1 MRLSLL
7 IPTRSRPNRL
17 KHALESAR
25 RLAKEPFEVLTYV
38 DSDDPKK
45 DQYEDVYIGPPVG
58 TSKALL
64 YLISQ
69 VKTPFFMIGS
79 DDIEFRTQD
88 WDEKLLDAFPKD
100 RLAVVYGKDNYKDN
114 CNHFVMSRE
123 WVDLVG
129 AWPDKFY
136 HFGPDGWVAEVAKAA
151 GVLIKVPDVIIEHLH
166 FKVGKAEKD
175 DTYIR
180 TRNGGGPNAAVF
192 IQNNRALIEEHA
204 ERIKCRK

>member
-7 IPTRSRPNRL
+7 IPTRSRPKRL
-17 KHALESAR
+17 KFALESAR
-25 RLAKEPFEVLTYV
+25 RTAKEPFEVLTYV

-45 DQYEDVYIGPPVG
+45 GQYEDVYIGPPVG

-79 DDIEFRTQD
+79 DDIEFKTQD

-123 WVDLVG
+123 WVDLIG
-129 AWPDKFY
+129 AWPDVFY

-175 DTYIR
+175 DTYMR
-180 TRNGGGPNAAVF
+180 TRNGGPDAAGF
-192 IQNNRALIEEHA
+192 IQRNRPLIEEHA